1 IRRVRQALA
10 VEWAVAEARGSH
22 MVRCTEALG
31 EAPLAHRGG
40 GSLTRAGRA
49 LQDLEAHVLEH
60 QLGSVVPLLA
70 ARRLRQVAWMGI
82 LQGCRLQGQFPLAVS
97 MLPWE
102 NEIEP

>member
-1 IRRVRQALA
+1 YSARATGLGSGVGGSGGFLAQFSSAALQCVLTA
-10 VEWAVAEARGSH
+10 MKARGSH

-40 GSLTRAGRA
+40 GSLTRASRA

-70 ARRLRQVAWMGI
+70 ARRLRQ
-82 LQGCRLQGQFPLAVS
+82 
-97 MLPWE
+97 
-102 NEIEP
+102 